1 MGELIQMRI
10 IISPAKKMNID
21 TDTLPYHT
29 LPRFLPQTR
38 ELMDYIKTL
47 TYGQCKAIWKCNDK
61 IADLNFGRFADMDL
75 ERTLTPAILSY
86 EGIQY
91 QYMAPLVLESSALDY
106 LQDHLRILSG
116 FYGIL
121 KPFDGIVP
129 YRLEMQ
135 ARLGDEKLDSLY
147 GFWGSQLADALL
159 EEDSFILNLASK
171 EYSQC
176 IAAHLQPETTFVT
189 CVFGELI
196 DGKVVEKGTFAK
208 MARGEMVRFLAEH
221 LTDNIDGICR
231 FDRMGYRFCEQRSD
245 EKTLVFIK
253 SDTFIQ
259 ETTPQAAPARHVH
272 LRGHINRSR
281 GSGQRTS

>member
-1 MGELIQMRI
+1 MRI

-21 TDTLPYHT
+21 TDTLPCRT
-29 LPRFLPQTR
+29 VPRFLPQTR

-47 TYGQCKAIWKCNDK
+47 TYSQCKAIWKCNDK
-61 IADLNFGRFADMDL
+61 IAGQNYDRFTAMDL
-75 ERTLTPAILSY
+75 ECMLTPAILSY

-91 QYMAPLVLESSALDY
+91 QYMAPLVLETSALHY
-106 LQDHLRILSG
+106 LQEHLRILSG

-135 ARLGDEKLDSLY
+135 AKLGDKKIDSLY
-147 GFWGSQLADALL
+147 EFWGNRLAGALF

-171 EYSQC
+171 EYSKC
-176 IAAHLQPETTFVT
+176 ISGHLQPEVTFVT

-196 DGKVVEKGTFAK
+196 GGKVVEKGTFAK

-221 LTDNIDGICR
+221 QVKEVGGIYG
-231 FDRMGYRFCEQRSD
+231 FNRMGYRFCEARSD
-245 EKTLVFIK
+245 KNTLVFIK
-253 SDTFIQ
+253 
-259 ETTPQAAPARHVH
+259 
-272 LRGHINRSR
+272 
-281 GSGQRTS
+281 